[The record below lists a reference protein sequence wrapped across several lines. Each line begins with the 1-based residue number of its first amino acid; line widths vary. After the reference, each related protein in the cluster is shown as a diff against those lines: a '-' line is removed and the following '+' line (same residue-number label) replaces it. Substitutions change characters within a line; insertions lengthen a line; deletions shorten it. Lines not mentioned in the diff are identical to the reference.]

1 MESDPVLLDVLNA
14 SGVMVVEDSV
24 PQRMVAVGLLRKI
37 GLTRIEEAADG
48 ADALQLLKRLTVPPA
63 VLLVD
68 LEMPGMDGVELL
80 HRIAA
85 EGYRAGVIIVSARE
99 LALIQSVESMVSDM
113 GLIMLGALSKPLSE
127 AALHDALLS
136 LADKV
141 GGPKRGNRARLPD
154 VTPDELSDAL
164 ERKLIVPWFQPKLD
178 LLTWMPR
185 GAEAL
190 ARWRCDDGSW
200 IEPIRFI
207 SVAEEHGL
215 MPQLTVNMVDA
226 SLAALRR
233 WDSRGL
239 RLSVAINLSPVTL
252 NDQQLADDLIE
263 RVAAAGIEPSRI
275 TFEVTETAM
284 AQGVSAVKTLLRLKL
299 RGFLLAIDDF
309 GTGFS
314 SMQQLSKIPFSELK
328 IDRSIVHDAHMRPNR
343 RTILE
348 SAIEMG
354 RRLGMVTVGEG
365 VERIEDLHLL
375 RQLGCELAQG
385 YFVSRPVS
393 FDDFLPVVTH
403 LHRSLTEKIG
413 DTTRIETPVRQT
425 G

>member
-1 MESDPVLLDVLNA
+1 
-14 SGVMVVEDSV
+14 
-24 PQRMVAVGLLRKI
+24 
-37 GLTRIEEAADG
+37 
-48 ADALQLLKRLTVPPA
+48 
-63 VLLVD
+63 
-68 LEMPGMDGVELL
+68 
-80 HRIAA
+80 
-85 EGYRAGVIIVSARE
+85 
-99 LALIQSVESMVSDM
+99 
-113 GLIMLGALSKPLSE
+113 
-127 AALHDALLS
+127 
-136 LADKV
+136 
-141 GGPKRGNRARLPD
+141 
-154 VTPDELSDAL
+154 
-164 ERKLIVPWFQPKLD
+164 
-178 LLTWMPR
+178 
-185 GAEAL
+185 
-190 ARWRCDDGSW
+190 
-200 IEPIRFI
+200 
-207 SVAEEHGL
+207 L
-215 MPQLTVNMVDA
+215 MPHLTVNMVDA

-299 RGFLLAIDDF
+299 RGFSLAIDDF

-413 DTTRIETPVRQT
+413 DTTRMQTPVR
-425 G
+425 

>member
-1 MESDPVLLDVLNA
+1 
-14 SGVMVVEDSV
+14 MVVEDSV

-48 ADALQLLKRLTVPPA
+48 ADALQLLKRLPVPPA

-85 EGYRAGVIIVSARE
+85 EGYRAGVIIASARE
-99 LALIQSVESMVSDM
+99 LALIQSVESMVSEM

-127 AALHDALLS
+127 ATLRDALLS

-141 GGPKRGNRARLPD
+141 GSPKRGNGARLPD

-178 LLTWMPR
+178 LQTWLPR

-190 ARWRCDDGSW
+190 ARWRCDDGSL
-200 IEPIRFI
+200 IEPMRFI
-207 SVAEEHGL
+207 AVAEEHGL
-215 MPQLTVNMVDA
+215 MPHLTVNMVDA

-299 RGFLLAIDDF
+299 RGFSLAIDDF

-375 RQLGCELAQG
+375 RHLGCELAQG

-413 DTTRIETPVRQT
+413 DSSRKQT
-425 G
+425 SVLRTG